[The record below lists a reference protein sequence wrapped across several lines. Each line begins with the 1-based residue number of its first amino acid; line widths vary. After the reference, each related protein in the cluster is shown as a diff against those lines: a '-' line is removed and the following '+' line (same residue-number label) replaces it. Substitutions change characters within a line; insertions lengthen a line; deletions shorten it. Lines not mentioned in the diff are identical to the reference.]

1 MYIFRGKDKK
11 LNKLK
16 IVFFLIIFFVFSLIT
31 FSCIRESSGL
41 KDGYYTAE
49 EAYYNASGWKEYLT
63 ICISG
68 GRIILAEYNA
78 YNPSGFI
85 KSWDLDYKRSMEAF
99 SGTYPNAYYR
109 YYSRLL
115 LERQNAENID
125 ALSGASQSHQI
136 FVVLAEAVL
145 KNAKEGNKETTLVSA
160 WGIQ

>member
-16 IVFFLIIFFVFSLIT
+16 TVFFLIILIT
-31 FSCIRESSGL
+31 FLLIIFSCMRDNSGL
-41 KDGYYTAE
+41 IDGYYTAE
-49 EAYYNASGWKEYLT
+49 EAYFNISGWKEYLT

-68 GRIILAEYNA
+68 GQIILVEYNA

-125 ALSGASQSHQI
+125 ALSGASQSHEI
-136 FVVLAEAVL
+136 FIVLAEAVL
-145 KNAKEGNKETTLVSA
+145 KNAREGNKETTLVSS
-160 WGIQ
+160 WSTR